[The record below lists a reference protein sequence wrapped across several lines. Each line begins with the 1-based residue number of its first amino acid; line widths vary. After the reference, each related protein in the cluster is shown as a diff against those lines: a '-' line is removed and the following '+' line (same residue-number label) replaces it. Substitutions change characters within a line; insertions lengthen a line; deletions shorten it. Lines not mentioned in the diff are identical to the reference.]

1 MRTSRHHLRPKAQT
15 ARRAGLPARSLHPH
29 AAAQRGTRPARL
41 RSGLAQDR
49 RQPPDLQTADAGARA
64 GLREAVY
71 SPHPWGSPLR
81 GQPSA
86 VQIRSRRICQEL
98 LGQVDNETTILMGHT
113 RWRTRG
119 NEFNNRNN
127 HPIRAGIVIG
137 THNGTIYNADYLF
150 RRLGLPRY
158 AEVDSELI
166 FRLADRFAP
175 EGPIDQEGLKKA
187 LALCRGQMSAV
198 LASRLDPGTITVLKG
213 NKPLCLRIHRQH
225 RVVLYAS
232 DDAFIDFAVDNEKSW
247 RELEVPPM
255 TMLTIRHEDVRAIE
269 NSEFRFIP
277 QERKGTLPKGVNA

>member
-1 MRTSRHHLRPKAQT
+1 MPF
-15 ARRAGLPARSLHPH
+15 
-29 AAAQRGTRPARL
+29 
-41 RSGLAQDR
+41 LA
-49 RQPPDLQTADAGARA
+49 
-64 GLREAVY
+64 V
-71 SPHPWGSPLR
+71 
-81 GQPSA
+81 
-86 VQIRSRRICQEL
+86 
-98 LGQVDNETTILMGHT
+98 
-113 RWRTRG
+113 
-119 NEFNNRNN
+119 
-127 HPIRAGIVIG
+127 RAGIVIG

-232 DDAFIDFAVDNEKSW
+232 DDAFIDFAVDNEKGW

-277 QERKGTLPKGVNA
+277 LREWRNAYSPDTETGPVDGAGQPFEPLSCGLTKDASLIIGIHQWLNQVSFQLVSLDRKTLCR

>member
-1 MRTSRHHLRPKAQT
+1 MCGQVGIILGRKRRRPNEKDFLREVFI
-15 ARRAGLPARSLHPH
+15 RMLLHSEERGPH
-29 AAAQRGTRPARL
+29 A
-41 RSGLAQDR
+41 SGLAWLKTDGSHR
-49 RQPPDLQTADAGARA
+49 IFKRPMRAHDL
-64 GLREAVY
+64 VY
-71 SPHPWGSPLR
+71 EKPF
-81 GQPSA
+81 
-86 VQIRSRRICQEL
+86 QEL
-98 LGQVDNETTILMGHT
+98 LGQVDNETTVLMGHT

-232 DDAFIDFAVDNEKSW
+232 EPAFIDFAVDNEKGW
-247 RELEVPPM
+247 RELEVPSM

-277 QERKGTLPKGVNA
+277 QERKGTLPEGVNA

>member
-1 MRTSRHHLRPKAQT
+1 MRTSRHHLRPQAQT
-15 ARRAGLPARSLHPH
+15 ADERDYLRELFIRMLLHSEERGPH
-29 AAAQRGTRPARL
+29 A
-41 RSGLAQDR
+41 SGLAWLKTDGSHR
-49 RQPPDLQTADAGARA
+49 IFKRPMRA
-64 GLREAVY
+64 HELVY
-71 SPHPWGSPLR
+71 EKPF
-81 GQPSA
+81 
-86 VQIRSRRICQEL
+86 QEL

-150 RRLGLPRY
+150 RRLRLPRY

-187 LALCRGQMSAV
+187 LALCRGQMSARV
-198 LASRLDPGTITVLKG
+198 GLTPRPRHHHRAQGQP
-213 NKPLCLRIHRQH
+213 KPLCLRTHRQH
-225 RVVLYAS
+225 RVLLYAS
-232 DDAFIDFAVDNEKSW
+232 EADFIDFAVDNEKGW

-255 TMLTIRHEDVRAIE
+255 TMLTIRHDDVRAIE

-277 QERKGTLPKGVNA
+277 QERKGTLPEGVNA

>member
-1 MRTSRHHLRPKAQT
+1 MMVQVAENAAKTPVRLGGFQKPALRRADIRTL
-15 ARRAGLPARSLHPH
+15 ARRRVRAGFDSAETTDHNRRHWAR
-29 AAAQRGTRPARL
+29 
-41 RSGLAQDR
+41 
-49 RQPPDLQTADAGARA
+49 ADALSADGSHRIFKRPMRA
-64 GLREAVY
+64 HELVY
-71 SPHPWGSPLR
+71 EKPF
-81 GQPSA
+81 
-86 VQIRSRRICQEL
+86 QEL

-232 DDAFIDFAVDNEKSW
+232 DDAFIDFAVDKEKGW

-277 QERKGTLPKGVNA
+277 QERKGTRD

>member
-1 MRTSRHHLRPKAQT
+1 MCGQVGIIFGRKRRRPDERDYLRELFI
-15 ARRAGLPARSLHPH
+15 RMLLHSEERGPH
-29 AAAQRGTRPARL
+29 A
-41 RSGLAQDR
+41 SGLAWLKTDGSHR
-49 RQPPDLQTADAGARA
+49 IFKRPMRA
-64 GLREAVY
+64 HELVY
-71 SPHPWGSPLR
+71 EKPF
-81 GQPSA
+81 
-86 VQIRSRRICQEL
+86 QEL

-150 RRLGLPRY
+150 CRLGLPRY

-232 DDAFIDFAVDNEKSW
+232 EAAFIDFAVDNEKGW

-277 QERKGTLPKGVNA
+277 QERKGTLPEGVNA

>member
-1 MRTSRHHLRPKAQT
+1 MVGSLGRSPVRSSVGGKAE
-15 ARRAGLPARSLHPH
+15 L
-29 AAAQRGTRPARL
+29 AALLGPV
-41 RSGLAQDR
+41 
-49 RQPPDLQTADAGARA
+49 
-64 GLREAVY
+64 LREGLGQFGQREPVGFLAVEQGFDDVGGQGR
-71 SPHPWGSPLR
+71 HGSH
-81 GQPSA
+81 
-86 VQIRSRRICQEL
+86 RIFKRPMRAHELVYEKPFQEL

-232 DDAFIDFAVDNEKSW
+232 DDAFIDFAVDNEKGW

-255 TMLTIRHEDVRAIE
+255 TMLTIRHADVRAVE

-277 QERKGTLPKGVNA
+277 QERKGTLPEGVNA